1 MLSSQ
6 TIENFSNI
14 LETVRLQNQQLQVS
28 FFDLSLIQ
36 VSDEQLRRDYYQ
48 LKEQYG
54 DSVQKVTRLE
64 NDLSVATEKL
74 KLSENKSVA
83 NIALL
88 GELEEIRA
96 QLARKDELLEKV
108 KVLLHRAAEKE
119 RCLTEEV
126 SLNLMTKC
134 GVLGSKIY
142 PG

>member
-1 MLSSQ
+1 M
-6 TIENFSNI
+6 
-14 LETVRLQNQQLQVS
+14 
-28 FFDLSLIQ
+28 
-36 VSDEQLRRDYYQ
+36 SDEQLRRDYYQ

-64 NDLSVATEKL
+64 NELSVTTEKL
-74 KLSENKSVA
+74 KLAENKSVA

-88 GELEEIRA
+88 GELEEVRTH
-96 QLARKDELLEKV
+96 LSGKNELLEKV

-134 GVLGSKIY
+134 ENFKD
-142 PG
+142 